1 MDPNETLKMIRKIVN
16 EWEDVGSSYMSH
28 DELDTFTNELIE
40 YVQSLDEWLT
50 TGGFR
55 PDDWS

>member
-1 MDPNETLKMIRKIVN
+1 MDPNEALSDIRTLCAEWQELMIDKDAA
-16 EWEDVGSSYMSH
+16 DVL
-28 DELDTFTNELIE
+28 DELIVMFMD
-40 YVQSLDEWLT
+40 LDDWLT